1 MKEIKLF
8 VDFEFTSLSPDAQ
21 PISVGIVSETTK
33 RAKYP
38 VVSVQTKE
46 PFKEEPIETDIGID
60 ALGRLCIYTH
70 GEFLLN
76 ESESKSFYAEF
87 TDFDISRCDDWVKEN
102 VVAKLQFYPESH
114 DKTDEYDTQVWDMC
128 NRFEN
133 VKIKLR
139 QWLSQFSD
147 YKIQF
152 VVDCGTWDWYWL
164 LQLLAEWE
172 EDSPK
177 GILIIPEGKF
187 TELQLKEF
195 VDNWKNTGISVF
207 KSKDYPIY
215 NAIKRGLP
223 KLPSNV
229 SPVPM
234 DLNDLIAFKKG
245 ISVSEAF
252 DLNREEL
259 AFGWYKNAE
268 RNIINKFKEDEL
280 AFFGFKGESKDQ
292 KHNAMWDAKV
302 IKAIY
307 EQLNS

>member
-21 PISVGIVSETTK
+21 PISVGIMSETTK

-87 TDFDISRCDDWVKEN
+87 TDFDISRCDDWVRNN
-102 VVAKLQFYPESH
+102 VVSKLQNIDTTTAILNGEIILGSKDSHKLIMESITCHLH
-114 DKTDEYDTQVWDMC
+114 DKFTNIGFALKW
-128 NRFEN
+128 
-133 VKIKLR
+133 
-139 QWLSQFSD
+139 WLSKFSD

-177 GILIIPEGKF
+177 GICIIPEGKF
-187 TELQLKEF
+187 TELQLKELM
-195 VDNWKNTGISVF
+195 DNWKNTGISVF
-207 KSKDYPIY
+207 KSESYPIY

-252 DLNREEL
+252 DLNREFI
-259 AFGWYKNAE
+259 AGAKIGDAAAE
-268 RNIINKFKEDEL
+268 
-280 AFFGFKGESKDQ
+280 
-292 KHNAMWDAKV
+292 KHNALWDAKV

>member
-21 PISVGIVSETTK
+21 PISVGIMSETTK

-102 VVAKLQFYPESH
+102 VVDKLQFYPESH

-164 LQLLAEWE
+164 LQLLAEWDVIENE
-172 EDSPK
+172 EAFS
-177 GILIIPEGKF
+177 GKCP
-187 TELQLKEF
+187 TCGQSAVL
-195 VDNWKNTGISVF
+195 N
-207 KSKDYPIY
+207 Y
-215 NAIKRGLP
+215 KRGLP
-223 KLPSNV
+223 KLPDNI

-234 DLNDLIAFKKG
+234 DLNDLIAFKKC

-259 AFGWYKNAE
+259 ASGVHSDLLCAGGVLAE
-268 RNIINKFKEDEL
+268 DGIHPI
-280 AFFGFKGESKDQ
+280 
-292 KHNAMWDAKV
+292 KHNALWDAKV

>member
-21 PISVGIVSETTK
+21 LISVGIVSENKAFIT
-33 RAKYP
+33 P
-38 VVSVQTKE
+38 VKD
-46 PFKEEPIETDIGID
+46 ETQNDIISNFCVGSFRQD
-60 ALGRLCIYTH
+60 FSGH
-70 GEFLLN
+70 
-76 ESESKSFYAEF
+76 SFYAEF

-102 VVAKLQFYPESH
+102 VVSKLTVPNKNKLNGSVIDENNNHTVFGYFKWVAKHLN
-114 DKTDEYDTQVWDMC
+114 M
-128 NRFEN
+128 
-133 VKIKLR
+133 
-139 QWLSQFSD
+139 WLSKFSD

-177 GILIIPEGKF
+177 GICIIPEGKF
-187 TELQLKEF
+187 TELQLKELM
-195 VDNWKNTGISVF
+195 DNWKNTGISVF
-207 KSKDYPIY
+207 KSESYPIY

-223 KLPSNV
+223 KLPDNI

-259 AFGWYKNAE
+259 AFPT
-268 RNIINKFKEDEL
+268 
-280 AFFGFKGESKDQ
+280 KDSEPMCYNPND

>member
-21 PISVGIVSETTK
+21 PISVGIVCEITK

-60 ALGRLCIYTH
+60 TLGRLCIYTH
-70 GEFLLN
+70 GEFLLD

-102 VVAKLQFYPESH
+102 VLLKLNYSNQKFEIS
-114 DKTDEYDTQVWDMC
+114 DLENTTIVGDTA
-128 NRFEN
+128 NIAAN
-133 VKIKLR
+133 LR

-215 NAIKRGLP
+215 NAIKRGIP

-259 AFGWYKNAE
+259 ASGIHSDVLCAGGVLS
-268 RNIINKFKEDEL
+268 ED
-280 AFFGFKGESKDQ
+280 GIHPQ
-292 KHNAMWDAKV
+292 KHNALWDAKV

>member
-21 PISVGIVSETTK
+21 PISVGIVCENKAFITPVKDET
-33 RAKYP
+33 
-38 VVSVQTKE
+38 QN
-46 PFKEEPIETDIGID
+46 DIISNFCVGSFRQD
-60 ALGRLCIYTH
+60 FSGH
-70 GEFLLN
+70 
-76 ESESKSFYAEF
+76 SFYAEF

-102 VVAKLQFYPESH
+102 VVDKLQFYPESH

-172 EDSPK
+172 IRKFETDNANEICEILNEVNIICGSQED
-177 GILIIPEGKF
+177 
-187 TELQLKEF
+187 
-195 VDNWKNTGISVF
+195 ISCWY
-207 KSKDYPIY
+207 K
-215 NAIKRGLP
+215 KRIGLP
-223 KLPSNV
+223 KLPDNI

-252 DLNREEL
+252 DLNREFI
-259 AFGWYKNAE
+259 AGVKIGDAAAE
-268 RNIINKFKEDEL
+268 
-280 AFFGFKGESKDQ
+280 
-292 KHNAMWDAKV
+292 KHNALWDAKV
-302 IKAIY
+302 IKTIY

>member
-21 PISVGIVSETTK
+21 PISVGIVCENKAFIT
-33 RAKYP
+33 P
-38 VVSVQTKE
+38 VKDERQD
-46 PFKEEPIETDIGID
+46 DIISNFCVGSFRQD
-60 ALGRLCIYTH
+60 FSG
-70 GEFLLN
+70 
-76 ESESKSFYAEF
+76 KSFYAEF

-102 VVAKLQFYPESH
+102 VLLKLNYSTQKFEIS
-114 DKTDEYDTQVWDMC
+114 DSNNTIIVGDTA
-128 NRFEN
+128 NIAAN
-133 VKIKLR
+133 LR

-164 LQLLAEWE
+164 LQLLSEWE

-177 GILIIPEGKF
+177 VILIIPEGKF

-195 VDNWKNTGISVF
+195 VDNWKNTGVSVF

-234 DLNDLIAFKKG
+234 DLNDMIAFKRG

-252 DLNREEL
+252 DLNREFIAGAKIGDAATE
-259 AFGWYKNAE
+259 
-268 RNIINKFKEDEL
+268 
-280 AFFGFKGESKDQ
+280 
-292 KHNAMWDAKV
+292 KHNALWDAKV

>member
-21 PISVGIVSETTK
+21 PISVGIVCENKAFITPVKDET
-33 RAKYP
+33 
-38 VVSVQTKE
+38 QN
-46 PFKEEPIETDIGID
+46 DIISNFCVGSFRQD
-60 ALGRLCIYTH
+60 FSGH
-70 GEFLLN
+70 
-76 ESESKSFYAEF
+76 SFYAEF
-87 TDFDISRCDDWVKEN
+87 TDFDISRCDDWVRNN
-102 VVAKLQFYPESH
+102 VVSKLQNIDTTTAVLNGEIILGSKDSHKLVMESITCHLH
-114 DKTDEYDTQVWDMC
+114 DNFTNIGFALKY
-128 NRFEN
+128 
-133 VKIKLR
+133 
-139 QWLSQFSD
+139 WLSKFSD

-152 VVDCGTWDWYWL
+152 VVDCGTWDWYWM

-195 VDNWKNTGISVF
+195 MDNWKNTGISVF

-223 KLPSNV
+223 KLPHYI

-234 DLNDLIAFKKG
+234 DLNDLIAFKKR

-252 DLNREEL
+252 DLNREFIAGAKIGDAANE
-259 AFGWYKNAE
+259 
-268 RNIINKFKEDEL
+268 
-280 AFFGFKGESKDQ
+280 
-292 KHNAMWDAKV
+292 KHNALWDAKV

>member
-21 PISVGIVSETTK
+21 PISVGIVCENKAFITPVKDET
-33 RAKYP
+33 
-38 VVSVQTKE
+38 QD
-46 PFKEEPIETDIGID
+46 DIISNFCVGSFRQD
-60 ALGRLCIYTH
+60 
-70 GEFLLN
+70 FSSN
-76 ESESKSFYAEF
+76 SFYAEF

-102 VVAKLQFYPESH
+102 VVSKLHVGRRFNKPNRCINTYNWECSGNIESS
-114 DKTDEYDTQVWDMC
+114 KFLLNE
-128 NRFEN
+128 
-133 VKIKLR
+133 
-139 QWLSQFSD
+139 WLKQFSD

-164 LQLLAEWE
+164 LQLLAEW
-172 EDSPK
+172 D
-177 GILIIPEGKF
+177 ITDCYDMLIIPDCNLSDEQK
-187 TELQLKEF
+187 KEISE
-195 VDNWKNTGISVF
+195 NWSVVSGSSF
-207 KSKDYPIY
+207 IAKSNNEPKET
-215 NAIKRGLP
+215 KQGLP
-223 KLPSNV
+223 KLHSNV

-259 AFGWYKNAE
+259 ASGVHSDVLCAGGVLS
-268 RNIINKFKEDEL
+268 ED
-280 AFFGFKGESKDQ
+280 GIHPK
-292 KHNAMWDAKV
+292 KHNALWDAKV

>member
-1 MKEIKLF
+1 MREIKLF
-8 VDFEFTSLSPDAQ
+8 VDFEFTSLSQDAQ

-70 GEFLLN
+70 GEFLIN

-152 VVDCGTWDWYWL
+152 VVDCGTWDWYLL

-172 EDSPK
+172 QKEDEMNGFKCYCPTCGAK
-177 GILIIPEGKF
+177 GKPFFEI
-187 TELQLKEF
+187 
-195 VDNWKNTGISVF
+195 
-207 KSKDYPIY
+207 
-215 NAIKRGLP
+215 GLP
-223 KLPSNV
+223 KLHSNV
-229 SPVPM
+229 SPVTM

-252 DLNREEL
+252 DLNREFIAGAKIVDAATE
-259 AFGWYKNAE
+259 
-268 RNIINKFKEDEL
+268 
-280 AFFGFKGESKDQ
+280 
-292 KHNAMWDAKV
+292 KHNALWDAKV

>member
-21 PISVGIVSETTK
+21 PISVGIVCENKAFITPVKDET
-33 RAKYP
+33 
-38 VVSVQTKE
+38 QN
-46 PFKEEPIETDIGID
+46 DIISNFCVGSFRQD
-60 ALGRLCIYTH
+60 FSGH
-70 GEFLLN
+70 
-76 ESESKSFYAEF
+76 SFYAEF

-102 VVAKLQFYPESH
+102 VVGKLQFYPESH

-164 LQLLAEWE
+164 LQLLAEWDVIENE
-172 EDSPK
+172 EAFS
-177 GILIIPEGKF
+177 GKCP
-187 TELQLKEF
+187 TCGQSAVL
-195 VDNWKNTGISVF
+195 S
-207 KSKDYPIY
+207 Y
-215 NAIKRGLP
+215 KRGLP
-223 KLPSNV
+223 KLPTYI